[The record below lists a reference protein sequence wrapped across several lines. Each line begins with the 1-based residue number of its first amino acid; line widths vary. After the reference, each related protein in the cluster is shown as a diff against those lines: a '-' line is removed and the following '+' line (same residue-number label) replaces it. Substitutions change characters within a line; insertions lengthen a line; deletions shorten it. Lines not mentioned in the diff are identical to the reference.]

1 MKQLHVRF
9 GLRLCENSEVKLSR
23 RMFISNTL
31 NKKRISLACAAG
43 GACCPGC
50 DPVENDLFPQNDCPL
65 SSRPIKCRVFLPVS
79 MPIVCATAARFGAG
93 ARPVHPILIGD

>member
-23 RMFISNTL
+23 RMFVSNTL

-50 DPVENDLFPQNDCPL
+50 DPVANDLFPQNDCPL
-65 SSRPIKCRVFLPVS
+65 VVEADQMQGVLARIDANRVCDCGTVRGGS
-79 MPIVCATAARFGAG
+79 TAG
-93 ARPVHPILIGD
+93 PSHSDW